1 MYTNRHTHMLL
12 GSMVVVMKDSTLPCH
27 DVGTPPSLRGWNVRA
42 ALCSLGVILRIIEI
56 MEKKMETP
64 IMGYIGFRV

>member
-1 MYTNRHTHMLL
+1 MLL
-12 GSMVVVMKDSTLPCH
+12 GSMVVVMKKLTLPCH
-27 DVGTPPSLRGWNVRA
+27 DVDTPPSLRGWHARA
-42 ALCSLGVILRIIEI
+42 VLCSLGVILRIIEI